1 MGSNCEGFKISH
13 FDLTE
18 RKIHFLWPVMSY
30 SKQFCPHQIYVRKRE
45 GFREGKVKRRD
56 EKEEEGNGKKEE
68 EEE

>member
-1 MGSNCEGFKISH
+1 
-13 FDLTE
+13 
-18 RKIHFLWPVMSY
+18 MSY